1 MTAIDFLEQYEEA
14 IRAVKRREREYRDES
29 VMIDAV
35 RSLSDND
42 GMPHGSGISKP
53 TENKA
58 IRLADKKLRLIEAK
72 LNAID
77 VRQTVFDVVDR
88 VEGVPG
94 DVLFQRYILLKKWDD
109 VYKAINYSES
119 STWRFY
125 RLGLARVEEIIGK
138 K

>member
-1 MTAIDFLEQYEEA
+1 MTAIKFLEQYEEA
-14 IRAVKRREREYRDES
+14 VRAIRRREREYRDES
-29 VMIDAV
+29 IMVDAV

-58 IRLADKKLRLIEAK
+58 IRLADKRLRLIEAK
-72 LNAID
+72 LNAIE
-77 VRQTVFDVVDR
+77 VRQMVFDVVDR

-109 VYKAINYSES
+109 VYKAINYSET

-125 RLGLARVEEIIGK
+125 RIGLARVEELIGIK
-138 K
+138 

>member
-1 MTAIDFLEQYEEA
+1 MTAIKFLEQYEEA
-14 IRAVKRREREYRDES
+14 VRAIRRREREYRDES

-58 IRLADKKLRLIEAK
+58 IRLADKRLRLIEAK
-72 LNAID
+72 LNAIE
-77 VRQTVFDVVDR
+77 VRQMVFDVVDR

-109 VYKAINYSES
+109 VYKAINYSET

-125 RLGLARVEEIIGK
+125 RIGLARVEELIGIK
-138 K
+138 

>member
-1 MTAIDFLEQYEEA
+1 MTAIKFLEQYEEA
-14 IRAVKRREREYRDES
+14 VRAIRRREREYRDES
-29 VMIDAV
+29 TMIDAV

-58 IRLADKKLRLIEAK
+58 IRLADKRLRLIEAK
-72 LNAID
+72 LNAIE
-77 VRQTVFDVVDR
+77 VRQMVFDVVDR

-109 VYKAINYSES
+109 VYKAINYSET

-125 RLGLARVEEIIGK
+125 RIGLARVEELIGIK
-138 K
+138 